1 MTVRNNKQK
10 IVQYSYG
17 DDGVDTVRVENQ
29 LLPLVDMT
37 IEDIY
42 AHFHMPSDDL
52 KDAIFTTS
60 YTKAAITRMK
70 KQKKDLNAK
79 CLKYIDYM
87 TEMRNTIVKN
97 IFQNKN
103 GKMVHLPVS
112 MTHIIN
118 NVQGIQNINK
128 NSIVYITPY

>member
-42 AHFHMPSDDL
+42 AHVHMPSDDL